1 MDINAPCISSTIDEH
16 GPIHVYQ
23 TRTGLILSFD
33 GKIYQSYMKLKNVNG
48 LALDYTQA
56 MMTGLLFIPVVETA
70 TIMGLG
76 ACSMVKNLLSSLSDL
91 KVHAV
96 EYRKEVV
103 KVAKKY
109 FHVPDT
115 DRLVIHIDE
124 AANYLKNT
132 DVKSD
137 IIFSDLYSSEGMDPH
152 QVHSS
157 YLRDCKDALNQ
168 HGVLVLNIC
177 HTALKSQEEVDGLL
191 ALEFENRLLSF
202 EVEGGNTV
210 VIAFKNEI
218 PSITR
223 EELLAK
229 AQCLQ
234 VKMNIELEPYAQRFC
249 DAQDL

>member
-1 MDINAPCISSTIDEH
+1 MDINAPCISSTVDEH

-56 MMTGLLFIPVVETA
+56 MMTGLLFIPVVKTA
-70 TIMGLG
+70 TVMGLG
-76 ACSMVKNLLSSLSDL
+76 AGSMVKNLLSSFSDL

-96 EYRKEVV
+96 EYREEVV

-132 DVKSD
+132 DVKSSFQ
-137 IIFSDLYSSEGMDPH
+137 ISTARKGWIRTKCTH
-152 QVHSS
+152 
-157 YLRDCKDALNQ
+157 
-168 HGVLVLNIC
+168 
-177 HTALKSQEEVDGLL
+177 HTYAIVKMPSI
-191 ALEFENRLLSF
+191 
-202 EVEGGNTV
+202 NTV
-210 VIAFKNEI
+210 SLC
-218 PSITR
+218 SISAIR
-223 EELLAK
+223 H
-229 AQCLQ
+229 
-234 VKMNIELEPYAQRFC
+234 
-249 DAQDL
+249 

>member
-1 MDINAPCISSTIDEH
+1 MNINAPCLSSTVDEH

-33 GKIYQSYMKLKNVNG
+33 GKIYQSYMKLKDVNG

-56 MMTGLLFIPVVETA
+56 MMTGLLFIPRVKTA

-76 ACSMVKNLLSSLSDL
+76 AGSMAKNLLSSFSDL
-91 KVHAV
+91 TVHAV
-96 EYRKEVV
+96 EYREEVV

-109 FHVPDT
+109 FYLPDT
-115 DRLVIHIDE
+115 DRLVIHRDD
-124 AANYLKNT
+124 AANHLKNT

-137 IIFSDLYSSEGMDPH
+137 IIFSDLYSSDGMEPK

-157 YLRDCKDALNQ
+157 YLRDCKKALNQ
-168 HGVLVLNIC
+168 NGVLVLNIC

-210 VIAFKNEI
+210 VLAFKNKI

-223 EELLAK
+223 EALLAK
-229 AQCLQ
+229 AKCLQ